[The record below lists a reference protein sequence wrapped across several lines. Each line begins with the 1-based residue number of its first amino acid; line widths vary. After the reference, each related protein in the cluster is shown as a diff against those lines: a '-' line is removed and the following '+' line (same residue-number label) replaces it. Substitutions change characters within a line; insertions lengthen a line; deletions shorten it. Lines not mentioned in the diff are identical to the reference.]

1 MTNMLHHSTKKYL
14 LKVML
19 IQACQNFVR
28 GENQIVTYPNADPAE
43 IYHPEDRRHIVLRRP
58 HTALL
63 LATVT
68 GGQAIRGA
76 YTGEF

>member
-1 MTNMLHHSTKKYL
+1 
-14 LKVML
+14 ML
-19 IQACQNFVR
+19 IQACQNFLR
-28 GENQIVTYPNADPAE
+28 ENQVLMHPNADPAE
-43 IYHPEDRRHIVLRRP
+43 IYNPEDRRHIVLRRP
-58 HTALL
+58 HTVLL